1 MGQKRE
7 WKEKSGWGLLSLPTA
22 LNPRLSPEIYLK
34 RPAHSNDWRLDIML
48 KKKAVRSVARLDG
61 RLVGVGLI
69 RRDYSIGEGN
79 LRDWWGETCPSWL
92 NVWQTSPPLP

>member
-1 MGQKRE
+1 
-7 WKEKSGWGLLSLPTA
+7 
-22 LNPRLSPEIYLK
+22 
-34 RPAHSNDWRLDIML
+34 ML